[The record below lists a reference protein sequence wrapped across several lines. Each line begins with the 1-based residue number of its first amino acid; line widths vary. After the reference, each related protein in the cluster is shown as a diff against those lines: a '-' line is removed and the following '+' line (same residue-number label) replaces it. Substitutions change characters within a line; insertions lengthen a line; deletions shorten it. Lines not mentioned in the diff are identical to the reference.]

1 MRTRGL
7 KLAFGLLTRH
17 TPVALSHRTTTEVLE
32 GVSKIS
38 RLNGLE
44 RTGRIKWLQRQLDAL
59 SRQFDDAR
67 NMFSVRVTFGTAAS
81 SNAGSIFSSTSTVV
95 APSGSGSSLGSLSGN
110 AALRFSL
117 SDFSAHIRENPDVA
131 NIALHKLIRR
141 KDHKGVRHE
150 FLIFYGTTPA
160 GQDVWMRMER
170 AARQD
175 YTAIRLKSVSSV
187 FPANDTV
194 RADLTAAR
202 LCPY

>member
-1 MRTRGL
+1 M
-7 KLAFGLLTRH
+7 AW
-17 TPVALSHRTTTEVLE
+17 PLSATTETLE
-32 GVSKIS
+32 GVAKIS

-44 RTGRIKWLQRQLDAL
+44 RIGRIRVLQRRLDSL

-67 NMFSVRVTFGTAAS
+67 NMFSVRVRFGTTS
-81 SNAGSIFSSTSTVV
+81 SSAGSLFSSTSTVV
-95 APSGSGSSLGSLSGN
+95 APSSGGSSLGSLSGK

-150 FLIFYGTTPA
+150 FLIFYGTTPT

-194 RADLTAAR
+194 RVDLAAAR
-202 LCPY
+202 LYPAKCENHGLGPDRQES